1 MTRAV
6 RTPLHTLA
14 RAPRRAVLALCAALL
29 SSCALWA
36 PGGGAAAGERFI
48 ILQST
53 TSTQNS
59 GLFDAILPGFTA
71 ATGIE
76 VRVVAVGTGQALKNA
91 RNGDGDVILVHAR
104 AAEEAFVAE
113 GWGVARRDVMY
124 NDFVIVGPPADPA
137 GIAGGSDAAAALK
150 AIAQAGE
157 GAGAAGGPVRTGA
170 AFASRG
176 DDSGTHVKEL
186 ALWRAAG
193 IDPARFDETGASGT
207 WYRETGSGM
216 GATLN
221 LAVGMGAYA
230 LTDRGT
236 WIAFRNKGD
245 FRVLVE
251 GDARL
256 FNPYGVILVNPAR
269 HPRVKAA
276 EGQAFI
282 DWLTG
287 AKGQAAIGAYRLEGK
302 PLFFPNAEG
311 GGGS

>member
-6 RTPLHTLA
+6 PALT

-29 SSCALWA
+29 LGFALWA
-36 PGGGAAAGERFI
+36 PVGGAAAEERFI

-59 GLFDAILPGFTA
+59 GLFDAILPRFTA

-91 RNGDGDVILVHAR
+91 RNGDGDVLLVHAR

-137 GIAGGSDAAAALK
+137 GIAGTADAAAALK
-150 AIAQAGE
+150 AIAE
-157 GAGAAGGPVRTGA
+157 AGAAGGEGGA

-193 IDPARFDETGASGT
+193 IDPAGLDQASRGGT

-251 GDARL
+251 GDDRL

-287 AKGQAAIGAYRLEGK
+287 AEGQAAIGAYRLEGK